1 MSMKKQ
7 TQKSFLS
14 GIGVLILVYLLLAAG
29 MYWIVENDWSI
40 TAVKSDS
47 VSQGYL
53 LPAGS
58 EITQRFQASMDGL
71 DEITLIPHFD
81 QAEHTGNVTL
91 SLMDQGSVLWTEDL
105 LIDTWTSDESVR
117 IPVSIAVQHKG
128 ELTLSILPNE
138 TGLALWAGTT
148 VNAGRYEVPVNA
160 TGLLVN
166 GEATEGS
173 LVLKLQG
180 HNLLNGARWFWPV
193 ALVLLVALIAV
204 CCVTHVQLRQG
215 KRTIFTMAAG
225 AYQQYRYLLR
235 QLVNRDFR
243 VKYKSS
249 SLGVIWS
256 FLNPLLTMMV
266 YLVVFSTLFKNDIE
280 FFPVYLMAGIVC
292 FSYFSE
298 ATNLGM
304 SSIVGN
310 SALITKVY
318 MPKMI
323 YPLSKVLSSAINLC
337 ISFIPLFIV
346 ILITG
351 VPMHKSMLLL
361 PFVVM
366 YLILFCFGVSLILS
380 ALNVFFRDTAF
391 LWGVALTMLNFL
403 TPVFYP
409 ESIIPQELLTV
420 FHINPMYQ
428 IIYFMRTI
436 ILDGCSPTPITYLY
450 CTLSVVITLAVGL
463 WIFRKNQDR
472 FVLYL

>member
-1 MSMKKQ
+1 MKQ
-7 TQKSFLS
+7 QSLKSFLIR
-14 GIGVLILVYLLLAAG
+14 IGVLVLVYLLLAAG
-29 MYWIVENDWSI
+29 MYWIVERDWSI
-40 TAVKSDS
+40 TAVKSGS

-53 LPAGS
+53 LPADG
-58 EITQRFQASMDGL
+58 EIMQRFQAKMDGL
-71 DEITLIPHFD
+71 DEITIIPHFD
-81 QAEHTGNVTL
+81 QEEHTGSVTL
-91 SLMDQGSVLWTEDL
+91 RLMEQDTVLWAAD
-105 LIDTWTSDESVR
+105 ISVDAWTSDAPVA
-117 IPVSIAVQHKG
+117 IPVAAATRQDG
-128 ELTLSILPNE
+128 GLTLSILPNE
-138 TGLALWAGTT
+138 TGLSMWAGTT
-148 VNAGRYEVPVNA
+148 VNTGRYEVPVS
-160 TGLLVN
+160 TSGLQVN
-166 GEATEGS
+166 GESVEGS
-173 LVLKLQG
+173 LVMKLQG

-193 ALVLLVALIAV
+193 ALVLLSVLVAI
-204 CCVTHVQLRQG
+204 CCVTHAQLLQG
-215 KRTIFTMAAG
+215 KRTIFTIVACVF
-225 AYQQYRYLLR
+225 QQYRYLLR

-256 FLNPLLTMMV
+256 FLNPLLTMLV

-280 FFPVYLMAGIVC
+280 FFPVYLMSGIVC

-346 ILITG
+346 MLITG

-361 PFVVM
+361 PFVVV

-403 TPVFYP
+403 TPIFYP
-409 ESIIPQELLTV
+409 ESIIPSEMLMA
-420 FHINPMYQ
+420 FHVNPLYQ

-450 CTLSVVITLAVGL
+450 CTLSVVITLAIGIWV
-463 WIFRKNQDR
+463 FRKNQDR

>member
-1 MSMKKQ
+1 MKQ
-7 TQKSFLS
+7 QSQKNFLIR
-14 GIGVLILVYLLLAAG
+14 IGVLVLIYLLLAAG
-29 MYWIVENDWSI
+29 MYWIVERDWSI
-40 TAVKSDS
+40 TAVKSGS

-58 EITQRFQASMDGL
+58 EVTQRFQADMDGL
-71 DEITLIPHFD
+71 DEITLVPHFD
-81 QAEHTGNVTL
+81 QAEHTGNITL
-91 SLMDQGSVLWTEDL
+91 RLMVQDTVLWTADVS
-105 LIDTWTSDESVR
+105 IDTWMSDESVS
-117 IPVSIAVQHKG
+117 IPVSAAMQHEG

-148 VNAGRYEVPVNA
+148 INTGRYEVPVS
-160 TGLLVN
+160 TSGLQVN
-166 GEATEGS
+166 GEAAEGS

-193 ALVLLVALIAV
+193 ALALLVALVAV
-204 CCVTHVQLRQG
+204 CCVTHVQMQQG
-215 KRTIFTMAAG
+215 KRTIFTIVACV
-225 AYQQYRYLLR
+225 YRQYHYLLR
-235 QLVNRDFR
+235 QLVSRDFR

-256 FLNPLLTMMV
+256 FLNPLLTMLV
-266 YLVVFSTLFKNDIE
+266 YLVVFSTLFKNDVE
-280 FFPVYLMAGIVC
+280 FFPVYLMTGIVC

-304 SSIVGN
+304 ASIVGN
-310 SALITKVY
+310 SSLITKVY

-346 ILITG
+346 MLITG
-351 VPMHKSMLLL
+351 VPLHKSLLLL
-361 PFVVM
+361 PLVVI
-366 YLILFCFGVSLILS
+366 YLGLFCFGVSLILS
-380 ALNVFFRDTAF
+380 TLNVFFRDTAF
-391 LWGVALTMLNFL
+391 LWGVAITMLNFL
-403 TPVFYP
+403 TPIFYP
-409 ESIIPQELLTV
+409 ETIIPSQFITV
-420 FHINPMYQ
+420 FHVNPMYQ

-450 CTLSVVITLAVGL
+450 CTLSVVVTLAIGL
-463 WIFRKNQDR
+463 WVFRKNQDR